1 MPIPT
6 HNNSHNNAPLLRL
19 LLLGIVIPAL
29 LGIFTYVGF
38 FTNYTTAVF
47 SQAGFEQQYL
57 HSSIYRFRVL
67 GSHTLLWVYE
77 QIKTW
82 PLADFAPYGLK
93 SVDKNGDANF
103 YYAYFF
109 TNTAFL
115 IATCSTL
122 VIALLRYVP
131 QKDFLHIDLPV
142 LFLALMMSFA
152 QFVITPYDTLSYF
165 LLALSLLPCMKAQP
179 TWLDDLLLGVTLILA
194 TLTRETA
201 ALTLSFYFT
210 VHYRQILSRQI
221 TPEKIRLLCMIVI
234 FLLAYWLLRW
244 HLGMEDATHKSFRLL
259 RNFSNDPLPIIG
271 AIFFPAV
278 LALFFTDSDG
288 KTWLKIFLLASLP
301 YWLAMFCV
309 AYPWEIRL
317 WVPIFLVMAFIKLS
331 HQALASLSTPN
342 GNTAP

>member
-1 MPIPT
+1 MPAHT
-6 HNNSHNNAPLLRL
+6 NNTSGDALLLRL
-19 LLLGIVIPAL
+19 MLLGIIIPAL

-38 FTNYTTAVF
+38 FTNFTTAVF

-57 HSSIYRFRVL
+57 HNSIYRFRIL
-67 GSHTLLWVYE
+67 GSHLLLWVYE

-103 YYAYFF
+103 YYAYFLV
-109 TNTAFL
+109 NTAFL
-115 IATCSTL
+115 MATCSAL
-122 VIALLRYVP
+122 VLALLRYANK
-131 QKDFLHIDLPV
+131 KDFLHIDLPV

-165 LLALSLLPCMKAQP
+165 FLALSLLPCMKTKP
-179 TWLDDLLLGVTLILA
+179 TWRDDALLGTALILA

-201 ALTLSFYFT
+201 ALTLSFYFA
-210 VHYRQILSRQI
+210 VHHRQILTKQL
-221 TPEKIRLLCMIVI
+221 TPEKIRLLCLAAI
-234 FLLAYWLLRW
+234 FLFTYWLLRW
-244 HLGMEDATHKSFRLL
+244 QLGMEDATHKNFRLL

-271 AIFFPAV
+271 AIFFPAM
-278 LALFFTDSDG
+278 LALFFTDDG
-288 KTWLKIFLLASLP
+288 GKPFLKIFLWASLP

-317 WVPIFLVMAFIKLS
+317 WVPIFLVMTFIKLTQS
-331 HQALASLSTPN
+331 PIPDAQTFSR
-342 GNTAP
+342 NTSP

>member
-1 MPIPT
+1 VPSTINNNPLNHDNNTLVLRLILLGVVIPT
-6 HNNSHNNAPLLRL
+6 
-19 LLLGIVIPAL
+19 L

-67 GSHTLLWVYE
+67 GSHLLLWVYKHI
-77 QIKTW
+77 QTW

-93 SVDKNGDANF
+93 SVDKNGDAHF
-103 YYAYFF
+103 YYAYFLV
-109 TNTAFL
+109 NTAFL

-122 VIALLRYVP
+122 VLALLRYADK
-131 QKDFLHIDLPV
+131 KDFLHIDLPV

-165 LLALSLLPCMKAQP
+165 FLALSLLPCMKAKP
-179 TWLDDLLLGVTLILA
+179 TLFDDLLLGTTLVLG

-210 VHYRQILSRQI
+210 VHYRQILSKSF
-221 TPEKIRLLCMIVI
+221 TPEKMRLLCLTLL
-234 FLLAYWLLRW
+234 FLLTYWLLRW
-244 HLGMEDATHKSFRLL
+244 QIGMEDATHKSFRLL
-259 RNFSNDPLPIIG
+259 RNFSDDPLPIIG
-271 AIFFPAV
+271 AVFFPAI
-278 LALFFTDSDG
+278 LALFFTDDDG
-288 KTWLKIFLLASLP
+288 KTYLKLFLWASLP
-301 YWLAMFCV
+301 YWLAMLCV

-317 WVPIFLVMAFIKLS
+317 WVPIFIVMTLIKLTH
-331 HQALASLSTPN
+331 HQIP
-342 GNTAP
+342 TA

>member
-1 MPIPT
+1 MPTLIN
-6 HNNSHNNAPLLRL
+6 HKNNDALALRL
-19 LLLGIVIPAL
+19 LLLGFVIPTL

-57 HSSIYRFRVL
+57 HSSVYRFRIL
-67 GSHTLLWVYE
+67 GSHILLWVYE
-77 QIKTW
+77 HIKTW
-82 PLADFAPYGLK
+82 PLADFSPYGLK

-109 TNTAFL
+109 TNTTFL
-115 IATCSTL
+115 ITTCSTL
-122 VIALLRYVP
+122 VIALLRHIP

-165 LLALSLLPCMKAQP
+165 LLALSLLPCMKTKP
-179 TWLDDLLLGVTLILA
+179 TALDDALLFTALILA

-210 VHYRQILSRQI
+210 VHYRHILSRQI
-221 TPEKIRLLCMIVI
+221 TPEKIRLLCLITVFM
-234 FLLAYWLLRW
+234 LTYWLLRW
-244 HLGMEDATHKSFRLL
+244 HLGMEDATHRSFRLL

-278 LALFFTDSDG
+278 IALFFTDHNG
-288 KTWLKIFLLASLP
+288 KTPLKLFLFASLP

-317 WVPIFLVMAFIKLS
+317 WVPIFIVMCFIKLT
-331 HQALASLSTPN
+331 HQSLSEISISNRETS
-342 GNTAP
+342 A